1 MSLLQEIE
9 KHGLADCEFN
19 RKNLL
24 LEKLVQFDLECFYNN
39 SFKNQERLL
48 TSMFYENYRHYSE
61 QELKTLYLIYLMM
74 KLMRRFN
81 HAH

>member
-9 KHGLADCEFN
+9 KKGLADCEFN

-48 TSMFYENYRHYSE
+48 TSMFYENYRYYSE
-61 QELKTLYLIYLMM
+61 QELKNLVFDLLDDEIDEEI
-74 KLMRRFN
+74 
-81 HAH
+81 

>member
-1 MSLLQEIE
+1 MSLLQEME
-9 KHGLADCEFN
+9 THGLADCEFN

-48 TSMFYENYRHYSE
+48 TSMFYENYRYYSE
-61 QELKTLYLIYLMM
+61 QELNDLVFDLLDDEIDEEI
-74 KLMRRFN
+74 
-81 HAH
+81 